1 MMFTNS
7 ALIRLFL
14 FHFHISL
21 IVFIIHQAY
30 SYVNISSF
38 ITNSNHHVIYSR
50 VAKAEFPIVELIIV
64 KYLTAE
70 LLKAEFKIDRN

>member
-7 ALIRLFL
+7 ALTRLFL

-30 SYVNISSF
+30 SYVKISSF

-50 VAKAEFPIVELIIV
+50 IAKAEFLIVYFRIV
-64 KYLTAE
+64 K
-70 LLKAEFKIDRN
+70 